1 MKLSLRVTGNL
12 RRQLQADGLAIEDA
26 GNAAVV
32 RQTDQTKGGMR
43 VQIAG
48 RLSARAANALRSRL
62 DRFQSSTGGQGNVVG
77 FIHSAWWRKDRKTGD
92 NIDMFWAFEHGAVIS
107 GVNRGHLAIP
117 LPAAY
122 AVAGRGR
129 KRPTPE
135 GIAAVLGIKLF
146 ALTSKR
152 GNRFLA
158 ITPES
163 GPVAIGRGRRG
174 SLLPA
179 RYIKTQGDR
188 SFPTTRRAAAV
199 KQPIPLFLL
208 LKNVRLPKRLDFD
221 SIVQT
226 GGQGLDDK
234 FQVELARR
242 GL

>member
-12 RRQLQADGLAIEDA
+12 RRQLQADGLAVEDA

-32 RQTDQTKGGMR
+32 RQTDQTKGEMR

-48 RLSARAANALRSRL
+48 RLSARAANALRSTLYRNPSV
-62 DRFQSSTGGQGNVVG
+62 RGGQGNVASY
-77 FIHSAWWRKDRKTGD
+77 IHSAWWRKDRKTGD
-92 NIDMFWAFEHGAVIS
+92 NIDMFWAFEQGAVIS
-107 GVNRGHLAIP
+107 GVKGRHLAIP

-135 GIAAVLGIKLF
+135 GIAAALSIKLF

-179 RYIKTQGDR
+179 RYVKTKGDR
-188 SFPTTRRAAAV
+188 SFPTTRRATV
-199 KQPIPLFLL
+199 VRQPIPLFLL

-221 SIVQT
+221 AIVQT
-226 GGQGLDDK
+226 GEQGLDDK

-242 GL
+242 GI